1 MNELVKCSVVFE
13 KARDAKHNK
22 PFARQMLISPMTQG
36 FAGIYSLHI
45 GLQFTF
51 KDGNKKYAFVSQ
63 NAVQPYSDEY
73 RKIHLQA
80 QQMRKGIV
88 KLISH

>member
-1 MNELVKCSVVFE
+1 MPMFP
-13 KARDAKHNK
+13 NK
-22 PFARQMLISPMTQG
+22 
-36 FAGIYSLHI
+36 
-45 GLQFTF
+45 
-51 KDGNKKYAFVSQ
+51 
-63 NAVQPYSDEY
+63 AVQPYSDEY

>member
-1 MNELVKCSVVFE
+1 MLV
-13 KARDAKHNK
+13 
-22 PFARQMLISPMTQG
+22 SPMTQG

-45 GLQFTF
+45 RLQFTF
-51 KDGNKKYAFVSQ
+51 KNSDTKYAYVSEK
-63 NAVQPYSDEY
+63 AVQPYSDEY

>member
-1 MNELVKCSVVFE
+1 MLV
-13 KARDAKHNK
+13 
-22 PFARQMLISPMTQG
+22 SPMTQG

-51 KDGNKKYAFVSQ
+51 KNSDTKYAYVSEK
-63 NAVQPYSDEY
+63 AVQPYSDEY